1 MTWLK
6 SLPLQLAFFIVL
18 GLLLADVVSL
28 HTLRFFVTA
37 SGLFKDLL
45 VLCMPF
51 IIAAYLTSSMLAL
64 KQQSFRLLALI
75 FGTATISNF
84 LMACFSCG
92 LAFVCLAF
100 YAPKTF
106 LAGTPNDALS
116 VIQPFWHLP
125 LRCLVDQRLAIF
137 GAFLIGILGIVTQ
150 SASLSKSAFWLRDAA
165 TFVLKQVFIRL
176 LPLYVFG
183 TALQIQAQGALLP
196 LCRTYGVVF
205 LVIHLTLFVLTGMA
219 LYAGAK
225 RLQHPFA
232 QTIKAFLPMA
242 LTALST
248 FSTLL
253 AMPLLIQGI
262 ERLLKS
268 APYARFIAPLAT
280 NIHTIGNS
288 IAIPLTALSLFYM
301 AHSALPTLDMLLLFV
316 AGYCLSR
323 FFGACVPGGG
333 AFVIAP
339 FLMQCLGFSSELLGL
354 FFTLYILQD
363 PLIALWNSLGNASL
377 ALWLKPFACVKN
389 NTPFNAPTSAEPL

>member
-18 GLLLADVVSL
+18 GLLLADIMTL
-28 HTLRFFVTA
+28 NTLRFFITA

-64 KQQSFRLLALI
+64 KHQSFRLLALI
-75 FGTATISNF
+75 FGTATLSNF
-84 LMACFSCG
+84 FIACFSCG
-92 LAFVCLAF
+92 LAFICFAF
-100 YAPKTF
+100 YAPTTF
-106 LAGTPNDALS
+106 LAGTSNDTS
-116 VIQPFWHLP
+116 SMIQPFWHLP
-125 LRCLVDQRLAIF
+125 LRCLIDQRLAIF
-137 GAFLIGILGIVTQ
+137 GAFLVGILGIVTQ
-150 SASLSKSAFWLRDAA
+150 SAPLVKSAFWLRDAA
-165 TFVLKQVFIRL
+165 TFVLKNVFIRL

-196 LCRTYGVVF
+196 LCRTYGAVF
-205 LVIHLTLFVLTGMA
+205 LVTHVTLLLLTGSA
-219 LYAGAK
+219 LYAGSK
-225 RLQHPFA
+225 RLKQPFVV
-232 QTIKAFLPMA
+232 TLHAFLPMA
-242 LTALST
+242 VTALST

-288 IAIPLTALSLFYM
+288 ITIPLTALSLFYM
-301 AHSALPTLDMLLLFV
+301 AHGTLPTTDMLLLFV

-339 FLMQCLGFSSELLGL
+339 FLMQCLGFSAELLGL

-377 ALWLKPFACVKN
+377 ALWLKPLACAKDK
-389 NTPFNAPTSAEPL
+389 TLFDAPTSAEPL